1 LRAVIFAN
9 GELKDPP
16 LARATLQVG
25 DLIIAADGG
34 GRHCLA
40 LGIDPAVVI
49 GDFDSLTTEELE
61 HFKTQG
67 AEIIPHPRRKNETDL
82 ELALLYAAERGAKE
96 TLVLGALGGRL
107 DMTLSN
113 FLLTAHDKLRQQKIS
128 FLAGKQRLYPIYHQ
142 VQVEGQHGDVV
153 SLIPIGG
160 DVEGITTQGLEY
172 PLKNETLHFG
182 ATRGISN
189 VLLGHTAEV
198 TIQSGMLLCIVLA
211 QPVDGKIE
219 DFS

>member
-1 LRAVIFAN
+1 MRAVIFAN
-9 GELKDPP
+9 GELKDHA
-16 LARATLQVG
+16 LARSTLQAG

-40 LGIDPAVVI
+40 LGIEPAVVI
-49 GDFDSLTTEELE
+49 GDFDSLTGEELE

-67 AEIIPHPRRKNETDL
+67 AEIIPHPKRKNETDL

-113 FLLTAHDKLRQQKIS
+113 FLLTAHDQLRQQKIS
-128 FLAGKQRLYPIYHQ
+128 FLAGKQRVYPVYYQ
-142 VQVEGQHGDVV
+142 VWIEGQAGDVV

-160 DVEGITTQGLEY
+160 DVEGVTTKGLEY
-172 PLKNETLHFG
+172 PLKDETLHFG

-189 VLLGHTAEV
+189 VLLGNAATV
-198 TIQSGMLLCIVLA
+198 TIQSGLLLCIVLS
-211 QPVDGKIE
+211 QPVD
-219 DFS
+219 

>member
-9 GELKDPP
+9 GELKDPA
-16 LARATLQVG
+16 LARAALQTG

-34 GRHCLA
+34 GRHCLS
-40 LGIDPAVVI
+40 LGIGPAVVI
-49 GDFDSLTTEELE
+49 GDFDSLTAKELN
-61 HFKTQG
+61 HFKAQG
-67 AEIIPHPRRKNETDL
+67 AEIIQHPTHKDETDL

-96 TLVLGALGGRL
+96 ILVLGALGGRL

-113 FLLTAHDKLRQQKIS
+113 FLLTAHAKLRQQKIS
-128 FLAGKQRLYPIYHQ
+128 FLAGKQRLYPVYHQ
-142 VQVEGQHGDVV
+142 VQVEGRPGDVV

-160 DVEGITTQGLEY
+160 DVTGVTTQGLEY
-172 PLKNETLHFG
+172 PLNAETLHFG
-182 ATRGISN
+182 TTRGISN

-211 QPVDGKIE
+211 QPID
-219 DFS
+219 